1 MTTKIFE
8 QHESQVRTYCRQ
20 YPVVFDRADGTF
32 VYDCDG
38 RRYIDFLAGAGSLNY
53 GHNNPII
60 RQSLIDYLNDSRIVQ
75 SLDLFTAAK
84 RDFVH
89 TFVDKIL
96 IPRGLGDY
104 KLQFVGPTGTNA
116 VEAALKLARK
126 VTGSTEVFAFT
137 DGFHGV
143 SLGALAT
150 CGERSKRAAGGTPL
164 NNVTRV
170 PFEGFH
176 GNLDTISFIEK
187 MLDDPNSGWVPPAA
201 FIVEVVQGEGGLNV
215 ASSAWLQALEKLC
228 RKIGSLLIVDE
239 VQTGCGRTGDF
250 FAFEASG
257 IKPDIVCV
265 SKSIG
270 GFGLPM
276 ALVLLRSEHDC
287 WRPGEH
293 NGTFRGSCLS
303 FVAATQAIDT
313 YWSDPEFI
321 ESVRKKAVLM
331 KSRLN
336 ELQGCNRGLSVVG
349 RGMMLGLRFGEAA
362 YANEVSALC
371 FENGLIV
378 ETCGPHGNT
387 LKLLPPLT
395 TEPEILFEGLEIVAA
410 AAGKILHRRSEMP
423 AVSSVPEYA

>member
-20 YPVVFDRADGTF
+20 YPVIFDRAEGPF
-32 VYDCDG
+32 VYDSDE

-60 RQSLIDYLNDSRIVQ
+60 REAIIDYLNDNRIVQ

-84 RDFVH
+84 REFVR

-96 IPRGLGDY
+96 VPRSMESY

-126 VTGSTEVFAFT
+126 VTGATEVFAFT

-150 CGERSKRAAGGTPL
+150 CGERSKRAAGGIPL

-176 GNLDTISFIEK
+176 SNLDTISFVEK
-187 MLDDPNSGWVPPAA
+187 MLDDPNSGWAPPAA
-201 FIVEVVQGEGGLNV
+201 FIVEIVQGEGGLNV
-215 ASSAWLQALEKLC
+215 ASSEWLQDLERLC

-257 IKPDIVCV
+257 IQPDIVCV

-270 GFGLPM
+270 GYGLPM

-303 FVAATQAIDT
+303 FVAATRAIDA
-313 YWSDPEFI
+313 YWSDTGFI
-321 ESVRKKAVLM
+321 EDVRKKAILI

-336 ELQGCNRGLSVVG
+336 ELQDCNRGVCVVG
-349 RGMMLGLRFGEAA
+349 RGMMLGLRFKEAA
-362 YANEVSALC
+362 HASEVSALC

-378 ETCGPHGNT
+378 ETCGPHDNT

-395 TEPEILFEGLEIVAA
+395 TQPEVLFEGLEIIAA
-410 AAGKILHRRSEMP
+410 ATGKILHRCNEASV
-423 AVSSVPEYA
+423 ASSVPEYA